1 MRGSSTGSGGRALRE
16 GSATQREVP
25 LPCGSTRANG
35 CACLRLKTY
44 RSWRRSWSWSPW
56 AGRLACGG
64 ASLVLVVGP
73 VLGGRPALSLG
84 RSGPAGSCWGE
95 REVIWMKL
103 VRGDVHLYE
112 PPLLTVTLTPFC
124 SLGSLRMRWF
134 QKVFR
139 SSNKLT
145 KSHSKTLLPRNQV
158 NLIFD

>member
-1 MRGSSTGSGGRALRE
+1 MRLPPFEDLPELEAELELEPLGRE
-16 GSATQREVP
+16 
-25 LPCGSTRANG
+25 
-35 CACLRLKTY
+35 
-44 RSWRRSWSWSPW
+44 
-56 AGRLACGG
+56 AGLWWCEPG
-64 ASLVLVVGP
+64 AGVAP
-73 VLGGRPALSLG
+73 ELGERPALSLG

-124 SLGSLRMRWF
+124 SLGSLRIRSF

-158 NLIFD
+158 NLFD